1 MTKTAHNHAKTHRT
15 HLLEQCYGESSPN
28 VDREAGVIRDVKVL
42 GSVSKNGREY
52 SQKAQKDACT
62 ILEGISVNIDHNRDN
77 PKRERGFM
85 ESVGTLNGLYLKP
98 DGVYAKEFR
107 VKKTHPYAPVI
118 FESAESFPKNFG
130 LSINAEGE
138 VGKVR
143 GRWVV
148 ESIVTAQSVDV
159 VGKPATTS
167 GIFESESESESKSA
181 DAGKVRTVKITVKK
195 LIEQH
200 GTAEQKT
207 RLAKLLEGDS
217 AMMEQP
223 IEVDEMP
230 AADELEEGEGEESEY
245 GPMDQINDAFVAL
258 VASVMADSTLDL
270 KSKIEQVTTILT
282 TQDQLLN
289 GTADMSTMDAEID
302 TMTEG
307 YAATKAMTESINAL
321 RKTLEEST
329 KRQASTDAR
338 LLLVESNRKPLAERI
353 TALVQAKDD
362 AARTALIESWPA
374 ERVAA
379 KPRQS
384 APLFESRDQDYP
396 TEFPTGK
403 AFLSKIRN

>member
-1 MTKTAHNHAKTHRT
+1 MTKTAHNHAKTHRQQ
-15 HLLEQCYGESSPN
+15 LQEQCYGESSPN
-28 VDREAGVIRDVKVL
+28 VDREAGIIYDVKVL

-107 VKKTHPYAPVI
+107 VKKTHPNAPVI
-118 FESAESFPKNFG
+118 FESAESFPKSFG

-138 VGKVR
+138 VGKVG

-159 VGKPATTS
+159 VGKPATTA
-167 GIFESESESESKSA
+167 GIFESESESKSA

-200 GTAEQKT
+200 GTPEQKT
-207 RLAKLLEGDS
+207 RLAKLLEDDS
-217 AMMEQP
+217 AMMDQP
-223 IEVDEMP
+223 VEVEEMVEP
-230 AADELEEGEGEESEY
+230 GELEEGADDAEY

-258 VASVMADSTLDL
+258 VASVMADATLDL
-270 KSKIEQVTTILT
+270 KAKIEQVTTILT

-289 GTADMSTMDAEID
+289 GTASAGEMEAETETETD
-302 TMTEG
+302 TVTEG
-307 YAATKAMTESINAL
+307 YAKAMTESVNELIKASKRLYESQL
-321 RKTLEEST
+321 R
-329 KRQASTDAR
+329 TDAK
-338 LLLVESNRKPLAERI
+338 LLLLDSNRKQLPERI
-353 TALVQAKDD
+353 TALVAAKDD

-396 TEFPTGK
+396 AEFPTGK
-403 AFLSKIRN
+403 AFLAKIKN

>member
-1 MTKTAHNHAKTHRT
+1 MTKTAHNHAKTHRQK
-15 HLLEQCYGESSPN
+15 LQEQCYGESSPN

-77 PKRERGFM
+77 PNRERGFM

-118 FESAESFPKNFG
+118 FESAESFPKSFG

-167 GIFESESESESKSA
+167 GIFESESATESKSA

-207 RLAKLLEGDS
+207 RLAKLLEDDS
-217 AMMEQP
+217 AMMDQP
-223 IEVDEMP
+223 VDVAEMP
-230 AADELEEGEGEESEY
+230 AADELEEGEESEY

-258 VASVMADSTLDL
+258 VASVMTDSTLDL
-270 KSKIEQVTTILT
+270 KAKIDQVTTILK

-289 GTADMSTMDAEID
+289 GTADASKMEAEID

-329 KRQASTDAR
+329 KRQAATDAR
-338 LLLVESNRKPLAERI
+338 LLLVESNRKPLPERVK
-353 TALVQAKDD
+353 ALVDAKDD
-362 AARTALIESWPA
+362 AAKTALIESWPA
-374 ERVAA
+374 ERVAT

-384 APLFESRDQDYP
+384 APLFESRDHDYP

-403 AFLSKIRN
+403 AFLAKIKN

>member
-1 MTKTAHNHAKTHRT
+1 MAKTAHNHSKTQRQQ
-15 HLLEQCYGESSPN
+15 LQEQCYGESSPN

-42 GSVSKNGREY
+42 GCVSKNGREY

-98 DGVYAKEFR
+98 DGVYASEFR
-107 VKKTHPYAPVI
+107 VKKTHPNAPVI

-138 VGKVR
+138 VGKIR

-167 GIFESESESESKSA
+167 GIFESESQSA
-181 DAGKVRTVKITVKK
+181 DAGKVRTVKITVKQ

-200 GTAEQKT
+200 GTAEQKS
-207 RLAKLLEGDS
+207 RLAKLLEDDA
-217 AMMEQP
+217 AMMDQP
-223 IEVDEMP
+223 VDVDALPDPEM
-230 AADELEEGEGEESEY
+230 EGVEEYS
-245 GPMDQINDAFVAL
+245 PMDQVNDAFVAL
-258 VASVMADSTLDL
+258 VASVMVDTTLDL
-270 KSKIEQVTTILT
+270 KAKIEQVTTILT

-289 GTADMSTMDAEID
+289 GSSESSKTST
-302 TMTEG
+302 TTETSTDDESS
-307 YAATKAMTESINAL
+307 TKAMTESINAL

-338 LLLVESNRKPLAERI
+338 LLLVESNRKPLPERI
-353 TALVQAKDD
+353 TALVEAKDD

-374 ERVAA
+374 ERVAT

-396 TEFPTGK
+396 AEFPTGK
-403 AFLSKIRN
+403 AFLSKIKN